1 MDHST
6 QQLIDKFKRNPAIA
20 QSLLQSGDG
29 QRLMQML
36 TSQDG
41 GAALNHAAQNA
52 AAGNTKELATMLSN
66 LMKSPEGM
74 AIMNRIN
81 DMSEWEEKLNTLLS
95 DPDAM
100 AQVMNMAQNLS
111 QQMGQS
117 GGSAPPPPPAG
128 GAAGPAPSAPT
139 PPPPQ
144 GDPMGDLSSLLG
156 GIDPGM
162 IAKLLP
168 VLSQLNRPESGET
181 AAFLRALRPF
191 LKPERQDKVERAA
204 QLARF
209 IHLGKT
215 LLLSEGG
222 PRNV

>member
-1 MDHST
+1 
-6 QQLIDKFKRNPAIA
+6 
-20 QSLLQSGDG
+20 
-29 QRLMQML
+29 
-36 TSQDG
+36 
-41 GAALNHAAQNA
+41 
-52 AAGNTKELATMLSN
+52 
-66 LMKSPEGM
+66 
-74 AIMNRIN
+74 
-81 DMSEWEEKLNTLLS
+81 MSEWEEELNTLLS

-128 GAAGPAPSAPT
+128 GAAGPAPSAPP

-144 GDPMGDLSSLLG
+144 GDLSSLLG

-181 AAFLRALRPF
+181 TAFLRALRPF

>member
-1 MDHST
+1 
-6 QQLIDKFKRNPAIA
+6 
-20 QSLLQSGDG
+20 
-29 QRLMQML
+29 
-36 TSQDG
+36 
-41 GAALNHAAQNA
+41 
-52 AAGNTKELATMLSN
+52 
-66 LMKSPEGM
+66 
-74 AIMNRIN
+74 
-81 DMSEWEEKLNTLLS
+81 MSEWEEKLNTLLS

-100 AQVMNMAQNLS
+100 AQVMNIAQNLS

-128 GAAGPAPSAPT
+128 GAAGPAPSAPP

-168 VLSQLNRPESGET
+168 VLSQ
-181 AAFLRALRPF
+181 
-191 LKPERQDKVERAA
+191 ERQDKVERAA

>member
-1 MDHST
+1 
-6 QQLIDKFKRNPAIA
+6 
-20 QSLLQSGDG
+20 
-29 QRLMQML
+29 
-36 TSQDG
+36 
-41 GAALNHAAQNA
+41 
-52 AAGNTKELATMLSN
+52 
-66 LMKSPEGM
+66 
-74 AIMNRIN
+74 
-81 DMSEWEEKLNTLLS
+81 MSEWEEKLNTLLS

-100 AQVMNMAQNLS
+100 TQVMNMAQNLS

-117 GGSAPPPPPAG
+117 GGGTPPPPPPPPAG
-128 GAAGPAPSAPT
+128 GTAGPAPSAS
-139 PPPPQ
+139 PPPQ

>member
-1 MDHST
+1 
-6 QQLIDKFKRNPAIA
+6 
-20 QSLLQSGDG
+20 
-29 QRLMQML
+29 
-36 TSQDG
+36 
-41 GAALNHAAQNA
+41 
-52 AAGNTKELATMLSN
+52 
-66 LMKSPEGM
+66 
-74 AIMNRIN
+74 
-81 DMSEWEEKLNTLLS
+81 MSEWEEKLNTLLS

-100 AQVMNMAQNLS
+100 AQVMSMAQNLS

-128 GAAGPAPSAPT
+128 GAAGPAPSAPP

-144 GDPMGDLSSLLG
+144 GNPMGDLSSLLG

-222 PRNV
+222 PRNVSPLSAQRRRRLHPHADAGRAARRTAA

>member
-1 MDHST
+1 
-6 QQLIDKFKRNPAIA
+6 
-20 QSLLQSGDG
+20 
-29 QRLMQML
+29 
-36 TSQDG
+36 
-41 GAALNHAAQNA
+41 
-52 AAGNTKELATMLSN
+52 
-66 LMKSPEGM
+66 
-74 AIMNRIN
+74 
-81 DMSEWEEKLNTLLS
+81 MSEWEEKLNTLLS

-128 GAAGPAPSAPT
+128 GAAGPAPSAPP

-204 QLARF
+204 QLGQIQA
-209 IHLGKT
+209 IVAVHGVPTHSLHQGITIVHIILLAYVGK
-215 LLLSEGG
+215 
-222 PRNV
+222 R

>member
-1 MDHST
+1 MGGKT
-6 QQLIDKFKRNPAIA
+6 EYPA
-20 QSLLQSGDG
+20 LRSG
-29 QRLMQML
+29 RH
-36 TSQDG
+36 
-41 GAALNHAAQNA
+41 GAGDEHGAKSVAA
-52 AAGNTKELATMLSN
+52 
-66 LMKSPEGM
+66 
-74 AIMNRIN
+74 
-81 DMSEWEEKLNTLLS
+81 D
-95 DPDAM
+95 
-100 AQVMNMAQNLS
+100 
-111 QQMGQS
+111 GQS

-128 GAAGPAPSAPT
+128 GAAGPAPSAPP